1 MEKIFI
7 VSAYGGQYDDAWET
21 NLYALRDVVEAELAV
36 LHEEERH
43 KRLLKIDTVVDQVF
57 GAYLHSAVYDMK
69 KIPDQPRGPAR
80 TTKENMKLHEKAL
93 AEWQAIVIPLNEHNN
108 NEQNRIFREARAV
121 AKQKAIELGADYLD
135 LKTLGF
141 TETGEYHAY
150 AFEEDTSFHFEE
162 LELRNA

>member
-7 VSAYGGQYDDAWET
+7 VSAYGGQYEDAWNT

-43 KRLLKIDTVVDQVF
+43 QRLLKINTVVDQVHY
-57 GAYLHSAVYDMK
+57 GHIREAVCDMK
-69 KIPDQPRGPAR
+69 KIPDQPCGPASM
-80 TTKENMKLHEKAL
+80 TKENMKLHKKAL
-93 AEWQAIVIPLNEHNN
+93 AEWRAIVIPLNEHNN
-108 NEQNRIFREARAV
+108 NEQNRIFRDARAV
-121 AKQKAIELGADYLD
+121 AKQKAIELGADDLD

-141 TETGEYHAY
+141 TEPAEYHAY
-150 AFEEDTSFHFEE
+150 AFEEDTSFRFEE